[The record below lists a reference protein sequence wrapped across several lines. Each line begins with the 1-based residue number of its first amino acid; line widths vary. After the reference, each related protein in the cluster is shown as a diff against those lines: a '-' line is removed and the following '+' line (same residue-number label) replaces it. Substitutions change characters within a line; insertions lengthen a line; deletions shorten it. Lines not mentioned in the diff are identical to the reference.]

1 MFYEWITTE
10 QTDGTDSESQKEMV
24 INKSDIQHR
33 RSAAACL
40 CRKI

>member
-24 INKSDIQHR
+24 INLSLIH
-33 RSAAACL
+33 
-40 CRKI
+40 I